1 MYHSTEYHREFWNAA
16 RGRTVTYSHISEGKN
31 TANGSYRLPSESEK
45 KFVAARKQENLLRQ
59 IATVMDAFKGEN
71 VVWAYDNEPATTWLN
86 QRNNSNFFQNTEV
99 FEEHRSK
106 NIVWNA
112 TSLAPPF

>member
-86 QRNNSNFFQNTEV
+86 QRNNSNFFL
-99 FEEHRSK
+99 